1 MIIYA
6 HPEVLV
12 DTQWVVDHL
21 SDPNVRI
28 IEAAMNPE
36 LYNSGHIPGAVF
48 WNMIID
54 LLLSD
59 YRTNFDPTAWEK
71 LLSRSGITNNT
82 TVITYSDFPAL
93 EVSLFWLFKI
103 FGHRD
108 VRVLNG
114 GRRKWVAEGR
124 PLTTTLPTIV
134 PTHYKIQASD
144 PSSRIFWNEVRESI
158 GKENSVLVDVRTP
171 QEYSGEW
178 FIIRPPQGKEQGG
191 HISGAVHVCYDLA
204 LNDDGTFKSF
214 EDLQALY
221 SSKGIT
227 PDNNVITYCAV
238 GARSAHTWFVLKYL
252 LGYPNVQNY
261 DGSWTEWSQLPNMP
275 IESISA

>member
-1 MIIYA
+1 MISYA
-6 HPEVLV
+6 HPEVIV

-21 SDPNVRI
+21 SDRNVRI
-28 IEAAMNPE
+28 IEAGMNPQ

-48 WNMIID
+48 WNMITD

-114 GRRKWVAEGR
+114 CRRKWVAEDR
-124 PLTTTLPTIV
+124 PLTTALPTIV
-134 PTHYKIQASD
+134 PTHYQIQASD
-144 PSSRIFWNEVRESI
+144 ASSRIFCHQVQESI

-178 FIIRPPQGKEQGG
+178 FTIQPPQGKERGG
-191 HISGAVHVCYDLA
+191 HILGAVHVCYDLA
-204 LNDDGTFKSF
+204 MNEDDTFKSF
-214 EDLQALY
+214 KDLQALY
-221 SSKGIT
+221 KSKGIT
-227 PDNNVITYCAV
+227 PDKNVITYCAV

-275 IESISA
+275 IETTSA

>member
-1 MIIYA
+1 MITYA

-36 LYNSGHIPGAVF
+36 LYNSGHIPSAVF
-48 WNMIID
+48 WNMITD

-134 PTHYKIQASD
+134 PTHYQIQASD

-191 HISGAVHVCYDLA
+191 HISGAVHVCYDLT
-204 LNDDGTFKSF
+204 LNEDGTFKSF
-214 EDLQALY
+214 EDLQTLY